1 MITKVIEEALSYRG
15 KHFTVPEFS
24 TEKTLHYTGD
34 AANNAVAKSDKHLI
48 LRDLNTVWDLEKFK
62 EEGRKP
68 ISLGCLNTA
77 GQALFSMR
85 GLPRVLDMPIK
96 FPGSE
101 FRVPGVLAQL
111 GSVIQRVADFEAV
124 CNSCYDEYYC
134 YLTVDQAPVKKGRLQ
149 REAPCHVDGF
159 QGANW
164 TPKVKIN
171 HSYVISDCVPTTY
184 YPQYFSF
191 DGLALG
197 KDKSLTVSKL
207 DETKHNFFW
216 EMNRQVAATNSKH
229 AWQPEPYEINMI
241 DAYTVHRGSPA
252 PEDMVRT
259 WVRLSFEVRIFNRLG
274 NAHNPLFKYDWKMER
289 RDIEGLN
296 LIPFDPNCDPTLRV
310 FPWQK
315 PDGTTYEDPKMK
327 TQPNLYPEKGNKFNI
342 FDLDI

>member
-15 KHFTVPEFS
+15 KRFTVPEFS
-24 TEKTLHYTGD
+24 TEKALHYTGD

-62 EEGRKP
+62 EKGRKP
-68 ISLGCLNTA
+68 ISLGCLNPA

-171 HSYVISDCVPTTY
+171 HSYVINDCVPTTY
-184 YPQYFSF
+184 YLQPFYF
-191 DGLALG
+191 DGL
-197 KDKSLTVSKL
+197 
-207 DETKHNFFW
+207 DEDRHNFFW
-216 EMNRQVAATNSKH
+216 DMNVQVAATNSKH

-252 PEDMVRT
+252 PEDMIRT

-274 NAHNPLFKYDWKMER
+274 NAHNPLFKYDWEMER

-296 LIPFDPNCDPTLRV
+296 LIPFDPDCDPTLRV

-315 PDGTTYEDPKMK
+315 PDGLPWADTSTPKK
-327 TQPNLYPEKGNKFNI
+327 RTQPNLQPRGAFNI